1 MSTIDSYLAAEHEQI
16 SPFLDGHAKVTGQF
30 WLVNLLRFSPD
41 GRAEYLKYVEGMKPA
56 MAAVGARPVFQ
67 SFTCRTVT
75 DGAGEVMEVDGVF
88 VGEYP
93 SPGALIEMNKSEVYK
108 TAHHH
113 RTAALAETAMY
124 AIPCGWLADGNPVL
138 QRQPDPS
145 TRAPEV
151 SKSGKRLE
159 AVNGEPKRFMEF
171 VSDERFG
178 GDGPIWMLNFLQFE
192 PTPGQ
197 TLYDEY
203 AVRAQSEIGRMQ
215 GKSGGLLW
223 AEAVHT
229 LKGPRFDNVGIMC
242 YPSRDAFLQYVT
254 ASLPHSARKKA
265 GDGLMAEGFRLRR
278 AGLALQ
284 GLVCMVPSPDAVW
297 DADDRSTLST
307 RL

>member
-1 MSTIDSYLAAEHEQI
+1 MSTIDVHLAAEREQMI
-16 SPFLDGHAKVTGQF
+16 PFLKGNAKVTGRF
-30 WLVNLLRFSPD
+30 WLVNLLRFNPG
-41 GRAEYLKYVEGMKPA
+41 GRDEYMKYVEGLRPA
-56 MAAVGARPVFQ
+56 MTAVGARPVLQ
-67 SFTCRTVT
+67 CFTCRTVVN
-75 DGAGEVMEVDGVF
+75 GAGEVMEVDGVF

-93 SPGALIEMNKSEVYK
+93 SPGALIEMNKSEGYK

-113 RTAALAETAMY
+113 RSAALAETAMY
-124 AIPCGWLADGNPVL
+124 AIPCGWLAGESPVL

-151 SKSGKRLE
+151 NKSGKRLE
-159 AVNGEPKRFMEF
+159 AINGEPKRFMEF

-178 GDGPIWMLNFLQFE
+178 GDGPIWMLNFLRFE
-192 PTPGQ
+192 PPPGQ

-203 AVRAQSEIGRMQ
+203 AVRAQSEIGRTQ

-254 ASLPHSARKKA
+254 ASLPHSAGKSA
-265 GDGLMAEGFRLRR
+265 GDELMAEGFRLRS
-278 AGLALQ
+278 AGLAVQ
-284 GLVCMVPSPDAVW
+284 GLVCMAPSPDAVW
-297 DADDRSTLST
+297 DAADRSALRSK
-307 RL
+307 L